1 MKICRLHE
9 IEVNDDDSYTKFK
22 PVILK
27 NVCSKTY
34 LDMFMHMLP
43 KSDTW
48 ENKEEHNVNYKKI
61 NLQKIKYCNSW

>member
-1 MKICRLHE
+1 MMMTTP
-9 IEVNDDDSYTKFK
+9 TKFK

-27 NVCSKTY
+27 NVWTSKTY

-48 ENKEEHNVNYKKI
+48 IQTKKNIMLITKKLIYK
-61 NLQKIKYCNSW
+61 N